1 MADLLLPDFTYFHK
15 FTYVISYSILVH
27 IAMTVIITSITNFIS
42 LFFRCVSLH
51 HIRGS
56 TIVIFTI
63 SIFHGIPSKL
73 YLLAHSHFFNHL
85 FLLSYILLIN
95 LFFLTPHSSHYFK
108 KFFNHRIFSTL
119 HVNTK
124 LFDLKDNKKL
134 SVMQF
139 EKMMDN

>member
-1 MADLLLPDFTYFHK
+1 MADLLLPDFPYFHK

-73 YLLAHSHFFNHL
+73 YLLAHSHFLIIYFYYHISFSL
-85 FLLSYILLIN
+85 ICSFLRLIVLIISKN
-95 LFFLTPHSSHYFK
+95 FSITEFLALYMLIQ
-108 KFFNHRIFSTL
+108 NYLI
-119 HVNTK
+119 
-124 LFDLKDNKKL
+124 
-134 SVMQF
+134 
-139 EKMMDN
+139 